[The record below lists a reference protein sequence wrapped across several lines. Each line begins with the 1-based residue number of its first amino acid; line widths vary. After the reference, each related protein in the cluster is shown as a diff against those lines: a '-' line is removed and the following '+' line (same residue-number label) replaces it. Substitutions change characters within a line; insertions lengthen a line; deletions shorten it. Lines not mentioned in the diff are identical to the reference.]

1 GDRGLLAIGD
11 EPVGLHPGVVE
22 DLGQVA
28 AAAVGQDDHHDIV
41 LAQVLRRAQCSDD
54 GHAGGAADEQA
65 LLAGQPPGHG
75 ERFGVGDGDDLVGDR
90 RVVVAR
96 PHVLADALDEVGA
109 PGAAGV
115 DGAVRV
121 RADDLHGSGGAVGGD
136 VLEVAAGAGDR
147 AAGAGADDH
156 VGQLPVGGVPDLGA
170 GGLVVA
176 VRGGG
181 VVELVGLV
189 GAGDLGDQAVGDP
202 VVGLGGIGG
211 HRGGGDDDLGT
222 VGTQHVAL
230 FLADLVRGDE
240 DGLVAL
246 RLGHQGQPDAGVAR
260 RRLHD
265 GAAGPQ
271 FPGLLRLLDHL
282 QRDAVLD
289 GPSGVQVLEFHQDGG
304 PDALGDLR
312 ELHQGGVADEF
323 QDGFSVFHGVDST
336 AAPPG
341 GGGCTQPGVIDGAV
355 PGRTAGP
362 RWNEIMGG

>member
-75 ERFGVGDGDDLVGDR
+75 ERFGVGD
-90 RVVVAR
+90 
-96 PHVLADALDEVGA
+96 ADALVEVGA

-230 FLADLVRGDE
+230 FLAD
-240 DGLVAL
+240 
-246 RLGHQGQPDAGVAR
+246 
-260 RRLHD
+260 
-265 GAAGPQ
+265 
-271 FPGLLRLLDHL
+271 
-282 QRDAVLD
+282 
-289 GPSGVQVLEFHQDGG
+289 
-304 PDALGDLR
+304 
-312 ELHQGGVADEF
+312 
-323 QDGFSVFHGVDST
+323 
-336 AAPPG
+336 
-341 GGGCTQPGVIDGAV
+341 
-355 PGRTAGP
+355 
-362 RWNEIMGG
+362 